1 MVKQTGEG
9 ENGGGSLC
17 LANQQLGHKQQE
29 MIQLANMWDEW
40 WSIEDIGNA
49 DIIRPVKHWELT
61 TNH

>member
-29 MIQLANMWDEW
+29 MIQLANMWDE
-40 WSIEDIGNA
+40 
-49 DIIRPVKHWELT
+49 
-61 TNH
+61 